1 MKNSRK
7 WAASMLIIL
16 GLAACSNNEKSEKSG
31 METEDPQ
38 SMVEPTAPALSPE
51 AEAGK
56 AIFDGKCIACHKITD
71 EKLLGPGLKGV
82 TSRRTE
88 EWIKKM
94 VKNPD
99 KMTAEDPEAKK
110 LLEEYKTQMT
120 NFNLT
125 DEEIN
130 NVYAYLKVNDTQ

>member
-7 WAASMLIIL
+7 WAASMLIVL
-16 GLAACSNNEKSEKSG
+16 GLAACSNKEKSEKSS
-31 METEDPQ
+31 TESESPQ
-38 SMVEPTAPALSPE
+38 SMVEPAVAALSTE

-82 TSRRTE
+82 TTRRTE
-88 EWIKKM
+88 DWIKKM

-125 DEEIN
+125 DDEVN
-130 NVYAYLKVNDTQ
+130 NVFAYLKANDAQ